1 MYSISYFTQC
11 TVSDT
16 KQNEQYDTI
25 QNESDT
31 AQMYCILYCT
41 LCTVI
46 KLVYGLCDDEIE
58 GLKSGR

>member
-31 AQMYCILYCT
+31 TQMYCILYCT
-41 LCTVI
+41 IL
-46 KLVYGLCDDEIE
+46 
-58 GLKSGR
+58 